1 LTRFTSMDILQL
13 ATDLIQHNTPC
24 VLCTVVR
31 TSGSVPRHAGA
42 KMLVGADGTMLAGTV
57 GGGEMES
64 RIIEQAKQALTDGK
78 ARLQSYQLA
87 NPQAGDPGV
96 CGGEVEVFIEPLL
109 TSPTLV
115 IIGAGHVGRALTH
128 LAKWSGFHVVVADD
142 RTEFCNATACPGAD
156 EYLPGPLHETIG
168 KLSLN
173 PQTYVAMVTRG
184 YPLDVEL
191 LPLLLQTPTGYIGV
205 IGSQRRWLTAA
216 KVLREQGISE
226 TDLACIHAPIG
237 LKIGAETPEEIAIS
251 ILAQIIQARQT
262 FKDE

>member
-1 LTRFTSMDILQL
+1 MDILSL
-13 ATDLIQHNTPC
+13 AADLIQHNTPC
-24 VLCTVVR
+24 VLCTVIR

-64 RIIEQAKQALTDGK
+64 RVIEQAKRALSDGK

-115 IIGAGHVGRALTH
+115 IFGAGHVGRALTH
-128 LAKWSGFHVVVADD
+128 LAKWSGFHVIVADD
-142 RTEFCNATACPGAD
+142 RAELCNPTACPGAD
-156 EYLPGPLHETIG
+156 EYLPGPMRETLG
-168 KLSLN
+168 RLSHN

-184 YPLDVEL
+184 YPLDVEM
-191 LPLLLQTPTGYIGV
+191 LPLLLQTSVRYIGV

-216 KVLREQGISE
+216 KALREKGIGE
-226 TDLACIHAPIG
+226 VDLARIHAPIG
-237 LKIGAETPEEIAIS
+237 LEIDAETPEEIAIS
-251 ILAQIIQARQT
+251 IMAEITQARRT
-262 FKDE
+262 TKDE

>member
-1 LTRFTSMDILQL
+1 MDILQL

-24 VLCTVVR
+24 ALCTVVR
-31 TSGSVPRHAGA
+31 TSGSVPRHAGT
-42 KMLVGADGTMLAGTV
+42 KMLVGADGAMLAGTV

-64 RIIEQAKQALTDGK
+64 RVIEQAKRALSDGK

-115 IIGAGHVGRALTH
+115 IFGAGHVGRALTH
-128 LAKWSGFHVVVADD
+128 LAKWSGFHVIVADD
-142 RTEFCNATACPGAD
+142 RAELCNPTACPGAD
-156 EYLPGPLHETIG
+156 EYLPGPMRETLG

-184 YPLDVEL
+184 YPLDVEM
-191 LPLLLQTPTGYIGV
+191 LPLLLQTPTRYIGV

-216 KVLREQGISE
+216 KALREQGIGE
-226 TDLACIHAPIG
+226 ADLARIHAPIG
-237 LKIGAETPEEIAIS
+237 LEISAETPEEIAIS
-251 ILAQIIQARQT
+251 IMAEIIQARRT
-262 FKDE
+262 TSDE

>member
-1 LTRFTSMDILQL
+1 MDILQL

-31 TSGSVPRHAGA
+31 TSGSVPRHAGT

-64 RIIEQAKQALTDGK
+64 RVIEQAKLSLSDGK

-115 IIGAGHVGRALTH
+115 IFGAGHVGRALTH
-128 LAKWSGFHVVVADD
+128 LAKWSGFHVIVADD
-142 RTEFCNATACPGAD
+142 RAELCNATACPGAD
-156 EYLPGPLHETIG
+156 EYLPGPMRETLG
-168 KLSLN
+168 KLALN

-184 YPLDVEL
+184 YPLDVEM
-191 LPLLLQTPTGYIGV
+191 LPLLLHTPTRYIGV

-216 KVLREQGISE
+216 KALREQGIGE
-226 TDLACIHAPIG
+226 ADLARIHAPIG
-237 LKIGAETPEEIAIS
+237 LEISAETPEEIAIS
-251 ILAQIIQARQT
+251 IMAEIIQARRT
-262 FKDE
+262 TGDE

>member
-1 LTRFTSMDILQL
+1 MDILQL

-24 VLCTVVR
+24 VLCTVIR
-31 TSGSVPRHAGA
+31 TSGSVPRHAGT
-42 KMLVGADGTMLAGTV
+42 KMLVGADGAMLAGTV

-64 RIIEQAKQALTDGK
+64 RVIEQAKLSISDGK

-109 TSPTLV
+109 TSPTL
-115 IIGAGHVGRALTH
+115 IIFGAGHVGRALTH
-128 LAKWSGFHVVVADD
+128 LAKWSGFHVIVADD
-142 RTEFCNATACPGAD
+142 RAELCNPTACPGAD
-156 EYLPGPLHETIG
+156 EYLPGSIRETIG

-184 YPLDVEL
+184 YPLDVEMLPQL
-191 LPLLLQTPTGYIGV
+191 LKTPAHYIGV

-216 KVLREQGISE
+216 KALREKGIGE
-226 TDLACIHAPIG
+226 ADLARIHAPIG
-237 LKIGAETPEEIAIS
+237 LEINAETPEEIAIS
-251 ILAQIIQARQT
+251 IMAEIIQARRT
-262 FKDE
+262 SKDK

>member
-1 LTRFTSMDILQL
+1 MDILQL

-31 TSGSVPRHAGA
+31 TSGSVPRHAGT

-64 RIIEQAKQALTDGK
+64 RVIEQAKRSLSDGK

-115 IIGAGHVGRALTH
+115 IFGAGHVGRALTH
-128 LAKWSGFHVVVADD
+128 LAKWSGFHVIVADD
-142 RTEFCNATACPGAD
+142 RAELCNSTACPGAD
-156 EYLPGPLHETIG
+156 EYLPGPMRETLA

-184 YPLDVEL
+184 YPLDVEM
-191 LPLLLQTPTGYIGV
+191 LPLLLHTPTRYIGV

-216 KVLREQGISE
+216 KALREQGIGE
-226 TDLACIHAPIG
+226 ADLARIHAPIG
-237 LKIGAETPEEIAIS
+237 LEINAETPEEIAIS
-251 ILAQIIQARQT
+251 IMAEITQARRT
-262 FKDE
+262 TGDE